1 MSATQTQH
9 RVFLSVSP
17 GLETW
22 LAQELEA
29 LNVPGDV
36 VPGGLETRAST
47 EQLWQLHH
55 ECRLAE
61 SIRVRLRSFR
71 ARHFGELI
79 AGLHRLPWHA
89 YLSPNRALDVRVV
102 CHRSRLWHSEAVAE
116 RNRAVIEHHLR
127 PGKNADEG
135 NIQTV
140 FVRITGDIVQP
151 SIDASGELL
160 HRRGHRKFIGQAPLR
175 ETLAAA
181 LVLVLRASTDT
192 SRIALWDP
200 FCGSGCIVVEWL
212 ESHLGWSSGRD
223 RTFAFE
229 QWPVHNAQAYA
240 RWIENRRTNPA
251 SSVHAYGSDIAQD
264 VILAARANA
273 QSSGAEPYCTFMCG
287 DFESFV
293 ESIPRGTAIVTN
305 PPYGIRCG
313 DPRTYARLLERFESM
328 LLQRVDLRPVVA
340 LLPEPLRPWQPKLEW
355 QPVTKL
361 HNGGLPVQIL
371 RLN

>member
-1 MSATQTQH
+1 MSVTQTQH
-9 RVFLSVSP
+9 RVFLTVSP

-22 LAQELEA
+22 LARELEE
-29 LNVPGDV
+29 LDV
-36 VPGGLETRAST
+36 LGASVPGGLETRVST

-79 AGLHRLPWHA
+79 AGLRRLPWHA
-89 YLSPNRALDVRVV
+89 YVSPNRALDVRVV

-116 RNRAVIEHHLR
+116 RARAVIEHHLGQPLR
-127 PGKNADEG
+127 PGKNADEA

-140 FVRITGDIVQP
+140 FVRIAGDIVQP

-160 HRRGHRKFIGQAPLR
+160 HRRGHRRFIGPAPLR

-181 LVLVLRASTDT
+181 LVLVLRSSTDAAK
-192 SRIALWDP
+192 IALWDP

-212 ESHLGWSSGRD
+212 ESLLGWSSGRD

-240 RWIENRRTNPA
+240 RWIENRRSNTAPDRK
-251 SSVHAYGSDIAQD
+251 SV
-264 VILAARANA
+264 V
-273 QSSGAEPYCTFMCG
+273 
-287 DFESFV
+287 
-293 ESIPRGTAIVTN
+293 
-305 PPYGIRCG
+305 
-313 DPRTYARLLERFESM
+313 
-328 LLQRVDLRPVVA
+328 
-340 LLPEPLRPWQPKLEW
+340 
-355 QPVTKL
+355 
-361 HNGGLPVQIL
+361 
-371 RLN
+371 

>member
-1 MSATQTQH
+1 
-9 RVFLSVSP
+9 
-17 GLETW
+17 
-22 LAQELEA
+22 
-29 LNVPGDV
+29 
-36 VPGGLETRAST
+36 
-47 EQLWQLHH
+47 
-55 ECRLAE
+55 
-61 SIRVRLRSFR
+61 VRLRSFR

-79 AGLHRLPWHA
+79 AGLRRLPWHA
-89 YLSPNRALDVRVV
+89 YVSPNRALDVRVV

-116 RNRAVIEHHLR
+116 RARAVIEHHLGQPLR
-127 PGKNADEG
+127 PGKNADEA

-140 FVRITGDIVQP
+140 FVRIAGDIVQP

-160 HRRGHRKFIGQAPLR
+160 HRRGHRRFIGPAPLR

-181 LVLVLRASTDT
+181 LVLVLRSSTDAAK
-192 SRIALWDP
+192 IALWDP

-212 ESHLGWSSGRD
+212 ESLLGWSSGRD

-240 RWIENRRTNPA
+240 RWIENRGSNTAP
-251 SSVHAYGSDIAQD
+251 SIHAYGSDIEEN

-273 QSSGAEPYCTFMCG
+273 QRSGAEPYCTFMCG
-287 DFESFV
+287 DFESFI
-293 ESIPRGTAIVTN
+293 ETIPRGTAIVTN
-305 PPYGIRCG
+305 PPYGVRSG
-313 DPRTYARLLERFESM
+313 DPHTYARLLERFEAM
-328 LLQRVDLRPVVA
+328 LLRRVDLRPVVA

-361 HNGGLPVQIL
+361 RNGGLPVQVL